1 MTEVGF
7 YHLTRSTLEE
17 ALPRL
22 LEKAYAAGLR
32 AVVRVGDPE
41 RVELLNRA
49 LWTYA
54 KESFLPHGT
63 RADGW
68 PERQPIYLSAE
79 IDNPNGASL
88 LVLVEDAP
96 APDLAG
102 FARCLLL
109 FDGNDPAAVGRA
121 RTRWREAL
129 AQGHKCVYW
138 QQTARG
144 GWTKAAEKDGAPPD

>member
-1 MTEVGF
+1 LAEVGF

-22 LEKAYAAGLR
+22 LEKAYATGMR
-32 AVVRVGDPE
+32 AVVRVGDAE
-41 RVELLNRA
+41 RLELLNRA
-49 LWTYA
+49 LWTYG

-68 PERQPIYLSAE
+68 PERQPIYLSTE
-79 IDNPNGASL
+79 IDNPNDAAL
-88 LVLVEDAP
+88 LVLVEDAA

-109 FDGNDPAAVGRA
+109 FDGNDPSAVERA
-121 RTRWREAL
+121 RQRWRDVLAL
-129 AQGHKCVYW
+129 GHKCVYW
-138 QQTARG
+138 QQSGRG
-144 GWTKAAEKDGAPPD
+144 WVKAAERGEG